1 MKSAR
6 RIAREG
12 LVQGLYQWQ
21 LTGHESEAIRG
32 HILAQPHFV
41 RGDQAFFTELLPAVI
56 AQSAQLDA
64 QLAPFLDREPGAVSP
79 VEHAILWIAAYELAH
94 RPETPFRVIINEA
107 VELAKVYGGTD
118 GHKYVNGVLDRLAA
132 VARPQEARAASRG

>member
-6 RIAREG
+6 RLAREG

-21 LTGHESEAIRG
+21 LTGHDAATIRG
-32 HILAQPHFV
+32 HILAQPHFA
-41 RGDQAFFTELLPAVI
+41 RADQAFFSELLPGVI
-56 AQSAQLDA
+56 AQSEVLDGQL
-64 QLAPFLDREPGAVSP
+64 LPFLDREPSAVSP

-107 VELAKVYGGTD
+107 VELAKVFGGTD

-132 VARPQEARAASRG
+132 VARPQEAKAATRA